1 MEMHIGGFVKKTNA
15 TETQRRC
22 VTCEKLHQWSAI
34 QQIDYWIF
42 FLFSSAINYG
52 AIGGVMAHELTH
64 GFDNNGEIKLYV
76 YRNQFRLFQ
85 SYCEFWIY

>member
-22 VTCEKLHQWSAI
+22 VTCDKLHQWSAI

-42 FLFSSAINYG
+42 LLFSSAINYG

>member
-22 VTCEKLHQWSAI
+22 VTCDKLHQWSAI

-52 AIGGVMAHELTH
+52 AIGGVMAHELMH

>member
-22 VTCEKLHQWSAI
+22 VTYEKLHQWSAI

>member
-34 QQIDYWIF
+34 QQIDY
-42 FLFSSAINYG
+42 
-52 AIGGVMAHELTH
+52 
-64 GFDNNGEIKLYV
+64 
-76 YRNQFRLFQ
+76 
-85 SYCEFWIY
+85 